1 MIAWDFS
8 VVGPAFVPSDEY
20 IYIGWCQGYIGLQE
34 HYEAAYKEIELPP
47 PDSRPDPPYAI
58 FAKSYLAE
66 IAALPRKKLYDY
78 IFIGSIQSNP
88 VGRAWVIEFAK
99 RFFTASSVFINTD
112 AGPWEPL
119 GDFDKTLSENR
130 YTQKNS
136 MTSGYRS
143 VEENRWYFET
153 MSAAKFI
160 LCPAGDAAW
169 SFRFYETLMCGAIPI
184 VESWHHTYRTLEESK
199 IRYFYFLNTAEHEYD
214 DDHVDYNETLLHKYH
229 TLSLASTP
237 P

>member
-20 IYIGWCQGYIGLQE
+20 IYIGWCQGYIGLQQ

-58 FAKSYLAE
+58 FAKSYLAD
-66 IAALPRKKLYDY
+66 IAALSRKKLYDY
-78 IFIGSIQSNP
+78 VFIGSIQSNP

-143 VEENRWYFET
+143 V
-153 MSAAKFI
+153 
-160 LCPAGDAAW
+160 
-169 SFRFYETLMCGAIPI
+169 
-184 VESWHHTYRTLEESK
+184 
-199 IRYFYFLNTAEHEYD
+199 
-214 DDHVDYNETLLHKYH
+214 
-229 TLSLASTP
+229 
-237 P
+237 